1 LYATSGEGVFGQ
13 HSWNEIYMGEAG
25 WIPLDTTRHETDY
38 VDSGH
43 IRIGIHQ
50 STATALNARTI
61 EILDHRVRR

>member
-1 LYATSGEGVFGQ
+1 
-13 HSWNEIYMGEAG
+13 MGEAG
-25 WIPLDTTRHETDY
+25 WIPLDTTRNEIDY

-50 STATALNARTI
+50 STTTALNAHTI